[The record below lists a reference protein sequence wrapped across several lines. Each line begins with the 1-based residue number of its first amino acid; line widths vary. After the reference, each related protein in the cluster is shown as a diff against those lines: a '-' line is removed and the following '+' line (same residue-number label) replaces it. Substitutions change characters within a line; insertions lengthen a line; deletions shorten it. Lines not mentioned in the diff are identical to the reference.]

1 MSIKCSKLVG
11 TGWFEEKLI
20 LAASNQGR
28 SRGPEPGLPVQ
39 SEALVRFDL

>member
-1 MSIKCSKLVG
+1 MSIECSKLVG
-11 TGWFEEKLI
+11 TGSFEENLF

-28 SRGPEPGLPVQ
+28 SRGPEPGLPAQ